1 MAQETLVVK
10 VVPDDAPIAEPS
22 TAHSPDRARYS
33 SDLPVLGKSPTFPRR
48 PLGSAQPD
56 RRRSLRSNSSLG
68 AASDLVWADDDD
80 DDEAAWRGRARGHAA
95 EARVHLETAI
105 SHKQRSSRKR
115 TEPNRGGGWWTAD
128 GKKTRTSFHY
138 IRGRATRF
146 LDSAVPQTFLFL
158 VLLVALFLTDAVAFL
173 SAPSMVHATA
183 TRGPFT
189 SSWTRSA
196 RFRSSRTCRF

>member
-56 RRRSLRSNSSLG
+56 RRRSPRSDSSLG

-80 DDEAAWRGRARGHAA
+80 DDDERPGAVARAVTA
-95 EARVHLETAI
+95 EAPSI
-105 SHKQRSSRKR
+105 SKQPSRNSDW
-115 TEPNRGGGWWTAD
+115 PVN
-128 GKKTRTSFHY
+128 
-138 IRGRATRF
+138 
-146 LDSAVPQTFLFL
+146 
-158 VLLVALFLTDAVAFL
+158 
-173 SAPSMVHATA
+173 
-183 TRGPFT
+183 
-189 SSWTRSA
+189 A
-196 RFRSSRTCRF
+196 RN